1 MHYDQ
6 TPDAAAEILRMIL
19 PTLSR
24 LDLPVNPINYALWY
38 EYYLGRHDDL
48 NAELEAVTSG
58 TKPYSAKIA
67 ERLFANFVVM
77 PGVDKFQNI
86 GRDIT
91 RMLAELIRLV
101 GELGVGA
108 KDFRIVLEHCSGNLD
123 EVDSLEQFRELV
135 RQMVEETRSM
145 LETNRRFQD
154 QLAGTS
160 SDIDML
166 RQELAEIRQQVSQDP
181 LTGVANRRAFDETL
195 AKTIEMAAMEERSIC
210 LMMLDID
217 RFKEINDRHGH
228 LIGDKVIKYVAT
240 TLKRLVR
247 GGDFVARYGG
257 EEFGIILDDTPEK
270 GAIIVA
276 ENVRATIEQ
285 AMLKRTDTGDPIG
298 TVTVSI
304 GISRYGKGDTG
315 ESLLDRADRALY
327 HAKQE
332 GRNRVSF
339 TSR

>member
-1 MHYDQ
+1 M
-6 TPDAAAEILRMIL
+6 
-19 PTLSR
+19 
-24 LDLPVNPINYALWY
+24 
-38 EYYLGRHDDL
+38 
-48 NAELEAVTSG
+48 
-58 TKPYSAKIA
+58 
-67 ERLFANFVVM
+67 
-77 PGVDKFQNI
+77 
-86 GRDIT
+86 
-91 RMLAELIRLV
+91 
-101 GELGVGA
+101 
-108 KDFRIVLEHCSGNLD
+108 
-123 EVDSLEQFRELV
+123 
-135 RQMVEETRSM
+135 
-145 LETNRRFQD
+145 
-154 QLAGTS
+154 
-160 SDIDML
+160 
-166 RQELAEIRQQVSQDP
+166 
-181 LTGVANRRAFDETL
+181 
-195 AKTIEMAAMEERSIC
+195 C